1 MRSAA
6 TRIVLLAVGV
16 LMHAGCTSHRAPSL
30 ADRFLLHRS
39 AKPGTAKPDAPESPS
54 LEEAIG
60 KVRQLMATAR
70 PEPRQQTPTVEAT
83 DPALKLAFT
92 NLSAAQTDDRLYDV
106 GAAYH
111 QLGLLD
117 QAYQYYNRALH
128 LNRRHASSH
137 EGLARVWR
145 DWGFPLLGLGDAHRA
160 TFYAPASP
168 SAENTLGTVLHALGR
183 RDEARAAYQRAL
195 LLEHAAPYALNNL
208 CYLSLVE
215 GHAAQALEECRGAL
229 RADPALS
236 AAHNNLALT
245 YASLG
250 RLDLAR
256 REFELAGGTTSPAYN
271 MGIVYLAQDRF
282 ALAAHEFETARL
294 STPIVVDA
302 ARRARASRTRA
313 GADPTNRGE
322 Q

>member
-1 MRSAA
+1 MRSAS

-16 LMHAGCTSHRAPSL
+16 LMHAGCSHRAPSL
-30 ADRFLLHRS
+30 ADRFFLHRS
-39 AKPGTAKPDAPESPS
+39 SDPATKKAAEPESPS

-60 KVRQLMATAR
+60 KIRQLMATAR
-70 PEPRQQTPTVEAT
+70 PEPRQGTPTVETT
-83 DPALKLAFT
+83 DPALKMALT
-92 NLSAAQTDDRLYDV
+92 NLSAAQTDDRLYEV

-117 QAYQYYNRALH
+117 QAYQYYNRALR
-128 LNRRHASSH
+128 LNRRHAPSH

-160 TFYAPASP
+160 TFYSPSSP
-168 SAENTLGTVLHALGR
+168 SAENTLGTLLHALGR

-195 LLEHAAPYALNNL
+195 LLEPAAPYALNNL

-215 GHAAQALEECRGAL
+215 GHATQALEECRAAL
-229 RADPALS
+229 RVEPALS

-245 YASLG
+245 YAALG
-250 RLDLAR
+250 QLELAR
-256 REFELAGGTTSPAYN
+256 REFESAGSTTNPAYN

-282 ALAAHEFETARL
+282 ALAAKEFETARL

-302 ARRARASRTRA
+302 ARRARASRERA
-313 GADPTNRGE
+313 GTEPTDRGE

>member
-1 MRSAA
+1 MRSIS
-6 TRIVLLAVGV
+6 TRILLLAVGV

-30 ADRFLLHRS
+30 ADRFFLHRS
-39 AKPGTAKPDAPESPS
+39 SQQDTGKLEQPESPS

-60 KVRQLMATAR
+60 KLRHLMATAR

-83 DPALKLAFT
+83 EPTLRMALT

-117 QAYQYYNRALH
+117 QAYQYYNRALR
-128 LNRRHASSH
+128 LNRRHAASH

-160 TFYAPASP
+160 TFYSPASP

-183 RDEARAAYQRAL
+183 REEARVAYQRAL
-195 LLEHAAPYALNNL
+195 LLEPAAPYALNNL

-215 GHAAQALEECRGAL
+215 GRASQALAECRAAL
-229 RADPALS
+229 RAEPGLS

-245 YASLG
+245 YAALG
-250 RLDLAR
+250 QLELAR
-256 REFELAGGTTSPAYN
+256 REFESAAGTTNPAYN

-282 ALAAHEFETARL
+282 ALAAKEFETARL

-302 ARRARASRTRA
+302 ARRARASRDRA
-313 GADPTNRGE
+313 EAERNNRGE